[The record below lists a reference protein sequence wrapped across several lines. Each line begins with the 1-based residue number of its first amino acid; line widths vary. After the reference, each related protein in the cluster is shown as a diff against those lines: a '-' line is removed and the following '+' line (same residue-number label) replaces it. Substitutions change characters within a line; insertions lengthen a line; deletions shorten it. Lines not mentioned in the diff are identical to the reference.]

1 MNASPREINLK
12 LTGLAPG
19 TTFLLETLDKEHG
32 NAYDVWKSIGAP
44 HSPTREQE
52 IYLRQQAWNTQME
65 TLRVA
70 DDGTLPI
77 RRTLSPWSCMLI
89 KEL

>member
-1 MNASPREINLK
+1 MDIQLADASV
-12 LTGLAPG
+12 
-19 TTFLLETLDKEHG
+19 LLNGKDGFRDRHG